1 MIAELE
7 PWADEA
13 AELLAA
19 MLAGFG
25 RVPYDLDRMVDGMKA
40 VSRPSAAASISGGV
54 VLACQTATYLLTAQS
69 NDSNILRCTLRLQLE
84 PTDKVQARPDWAR
97 RSSPMDMGDTEKRGE
112 YGDHAQGREV
122 ADHRPDDLPVHVDS
136 DHGRPGDVFDLR
148 QTARHGGPS
157 ASRRPAWGMT
167 VVNNFET

>member
-25 RVPYDLDRMVDGMKA
+25 RVPYDLDRTVEGMKA
-40 VSRPSAAASISGGV
+40 VSRPNAATSISGGL

-69 NDSNILRCTLRLQLE
+69 NDPNILRCTLRLRLE
-84 PTDKVQARPDWAR
+84 PTDKV
-97 RSSPMDMGDTEKRGE
+97 
-112 YGDHAQGREV
+112 
-122 ADHRPDDLPVHVDS
+122 
-136 DHGRPGDVFDLR
+136 
-148 QTARHGGPS
+148 
-157 ASRRPAWGMT
+157 
-167 VVNNFET
+167 